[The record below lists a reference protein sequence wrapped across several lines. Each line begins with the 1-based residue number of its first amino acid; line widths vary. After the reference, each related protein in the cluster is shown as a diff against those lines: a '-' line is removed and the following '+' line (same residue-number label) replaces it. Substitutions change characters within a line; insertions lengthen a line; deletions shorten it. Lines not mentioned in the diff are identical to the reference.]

1 MQTLLAI
8 LLVLAAAA
16 YLGRRI
22 WRTVRAGRGEASGG
36 GCGGCASGGGAAPM
50 PLDQGRARH

>member
-1 MQTLLAI
+1 MDTQTLLAI

-22 WRTVRAGRGEASGG
+22 WRTVRAGRDGEGGGCSACSGG
-36 GCGGCASGGGAAPM
+36 GGAPV
-50 PLDQGRARH
+50 PLDRGRPHH